1 MQIHSIIPLGALNY
15 NPASYGKEKANSD
28 LHISHSY
35 SQSTLGFVS
44 TSVTFMQNVWF
55 FFKKKYFNSYK

>member
-44 TSVTFMQNVWF
+44 TSVTFMQNAWF
-55 FFKKKYFNSYK
+55 FF